1 MKIVESQPNLD
12 IDLPNITADST
23 FTVWNKDTKSYEKAN
38 YIKDTGLPST
48 SHILIYYGLTG
59 QGKTSLLCSLITSK
73 KKGSKVYRG
82 VFDKIYICASYT
94 SMRSIAG
101 DPFKSI
107 PEDQYYETFNEG
119 FLRDVTQRVHENALE
134 DMHSLIIIDDAVS
147 RLKRLADPLS
157 NLLLTHRHLKTSVHI
172 LAQDVMQVPL
182 SIRANLTG
190 GFFFKQSNYKRIQ
203 LLREEYLSFLSP
215 EEYKKFECYIW
226 KKKGDCLYVNFRL
239 PYRYHRIRD
248 LKVREITFEDL
259 DSKCEDEPP
268 ENNDASK

>member
-38 YIKDTGLPST
+38 YIKDTGLPSS

-82 VFDKIYICASYT
+82 VFDKIYICALYT

-107 PEDQYYETFNEG
+107 PEDQYYETFNEA

-147 RLKRLADPLS
+147 RRVRVCQLAGFHLVAPQILQTKGRELS
-157 NLLLTHRHLKTSVHI
+157 
-172 LAQDVMQVPL
+172 L
-182 SIRANLTG
+182 SIFCSAG
-190 GFFFKQSNYKRIQ
+190 RIS
-203 LLREEYLSFLSP
+203 L
-215 EEYKKFECYIW
+215 
-226 KKKGDCLYVNFRL
+226 
-239 PYRYHRIRD
+239 D
-248 LKVREITFEDL
+248 LKFL
-259 DSKCEDEPP
+259 PFGGCQSQL
-268 ENNDASK
+268 